1 MQPLDPITLALVAV
15 VIAVVLS
22 ALLLLLFASR
32 EEKFEDVLAAQRSRL
47 ESYQT
52 RATAT
57 KTSKTRKKF
66 SRGKKKH
73 SEDRNVPEEISE
85 IIDESAGD
93 ASPDIVG
100 ENSEFLPTNE
110 VSQDIVEPREEK
122 LPDTEQGPISEPVKV
137 RQGKKKQKKTTPK
150 EDNVVELPQRVE
162 TPREVVEEAEVKI
175 ESLPTLES
183 ENLEIE
189 EQKLPERSEAV
200 AAVKISKDEA
210 KVVED
215 KGTIQGNDS
224 NKSILEMLAVAELD
238 SSEIQDM
245 IDVLLNK
252 QGEDGKWKKSS
263 VKGDTVEILKKQLQ
277 EKEDQ
282 ILEER
287 QQSQN
292 AANRLKEMRE
302 EFQKQKTQQASATNK
317 ITAQAKEIQALQA
330 RMQASHDSHTVEL
343 QTVQSQMLQLQEAV
357 ASSSMG
363 SMQRLQEENAQLK
376 NASMRAAQLTA
387 DKESLTAELNKL
399 QQSYRNVKGDLSSK
413 VDQLSQSEAN
423 RRSAEEKVRQLTVHQ
438 NSVKEAENV
447 LSKRLAEVNDELNK
461 SQARNSS
468 LQNDLNDTKQLLK
481 AEELK
486 SNQLSEQVKGLAAAD
501 SLTAKLQEATSRV
514 SELEDVL
521 TGFEHQLKVS
531 QETQLQKDKEI
542 QVLQEEL
549 RLAQEQVQTSVADEV
564 NAAPPTENGKKPESS
579 ANVQEDLLKVKE
591 DVIAELHGNVLKKDE
606 EISSLKSLL
615 DEQKNKNNDLRQKNW
630 KAMEALSEAEKTA
643 QAQINKALEAAKAAT
658 ESMTNGQ
665 NDMVKEKDE
674 AIRKLQTDFIEKK
687 EECTKL
693 EAVIQKQKEKNNEL
707 REKNWKAMDALS
719 EMEKNVNTKVKTAVQ
734 KIKDENKALLIE
746 EQNATKNALC
756 GIYPEVTVD
765 GTLPFKSWLEEFEKQ
780 ATEVSNASKE
790 LEELTA
796 KFEEV
801 QTQKD
806 TLQAECAH
814 YKVTLQ
820 ETETLLRKLEDN
832 VESEMGNWQKI
843 VERTQRELKEAN
855 SRISILEA
863 DLEKTKSSASSQ
875 LDTIASLEDS
885 LKDARA
891 AESEAKQR
899 FTELQEQLEKSTVSE
914 DTDKVRELE
923 NEIEVLRAQ
932 EKELKDTISNSVAS
946 EKDLRSCKEQ
956 LETKTK
962 ELAEQDSELRASK
975 SELVKI
981 KEVEEELK
989 KKVLSLEEALAK
1001 AENELGKSQESLDS
1015 LNSSPEKKK
1024 KGLKGALNKV
1034 MSKKDKEKEEKQF
1047 EEAQRKIMQQQAE
1060 IDDLR
1065 KSKEIIENEHKS
1077 LEAEYKEFKRKSMSV
1092 DTEMTQSQQIEKDL
1106 VDAMTDPE
1114 FHGTLKPANNIDPA
1128 KDAEALRKALQGSG
1142 SDKDAVV
1149 AILGRRTNKQRQD
1162 IAASYQEKYSK
1173 NLADDLKYEFSGK
1186 IEEAIVSLMMLP
1198 ECYDAVSLHDA
1209 MSGFGTDEQ
1218 VLIEILSSRSYEEIQ
1233 KIRTA
1238 YSEVY
1243 SGKDVVK
1250 KVKEDT
1256 GGEFRTTMMNL
1267 IEKNRDSSQEVN
1279 SDLASQDAKRLYDA
1293 GEGKK
1298 GTDKA
1303 VFVEILT
1310 TRNYSQLRETLH
1322 TYKNMYKKDVTDYIN
1337 DKLSGDFGTALKAI
1351 VHCTEDP
1358 VLYFAEVLEKA
1369 LDKPNSKT
1377 VTRIIVTRAEVDLAK
1392 IRAEY
1397 EKKTG
1402 QNLRDVIVK
1411 KMKGDL
1417 EKLLLQLLGN

>member
-189 EQKLPERSEAV
+189 EQKLPERSETV

-210 KVVED
+210 KVAED

-719 EMEKNVNTKVKTAVQ
+719 EMEKNVNSKVKTAVQ

-1001 AENELGKSQESLDS
+1001 AENELGKSQ
-1015 LNSSPEKKK
+1015 
-1024 KGLKGALNKV
+1024 
-1034 MSKKDKEKEEKQF
+1034 KDKEKEEKQF
-1047 EEAQRKIMQQQAE
+1047 EEAQRKITQQQAE

-1092 DTEMTQSQQIEKDL
+1092 DT
-1106 VDAMTDPE
+1106 PE

-1173 NLADDLKYEFSGK
+1173 NLADDLKSEFSGK

-1369 LDKPNSKT
+1369 LDKSNSKT

>member
-1 MQPLDPITLALVAV
+1 MQPLDPVTLALVAV

-85 IIDESAGD
+85 LVDESAGD

-122 LPDTEQGPISEPVKV
+122 LPDTEQGPISEPVKE

-189 EQKLPERSEAV
+189 EQKLPERSETV

-210 KVVED
+210 KVAED
-215 KGTIQGNDS
+215 KGAIQGNDNS
-224 NKSILEMLAVAELD
+224 KSILEMLVVAELD

-330 RMQASHDSHTVEL
+330 RMQASHESHTVEL
-343 QTVQSQMLQLQEAV
+343 QTVQSQMLQLQDAV

-719 EMEKNVNTKVKTAVQ
+719 EMEKNVNSKVKTAVQ

-756 GIYPEVTVD
+756 GIYPEITVD

-796 KFEEV
+796 KFEDI

-820 ETETLLRKLEDN
+820 ETETLLRRLEDN

-863 DLEKTKSSASSQ
+863 DLQKTKSSASSQ

-989 KKVLSLEEALAK
+989 KKVSSLEEALAK
-1001 AENELGKSQESLDS
+1001 AENELGKSQ
-1015 LNSSPEKKK
+1015 
-1024 KGLKGALNKV
+1024 
-1034 MSKKDKEKEEKQF
+1034 KDKEKEEKQF

-1065 KSKEIIENEHKS
+1065 KSKEIIENEHRS

-1092 DTEMTQSQQIEKDL
+1092 DTTALSPVKPHTSPSEHK
-1106 VDAMTDPE
+1106 PE
-1114 FHGTLKPANNIDPA
+1114 FHGTLKPANNTDPA
-1128 KDAEALRKALQGSG
+1128 EDAEALRKALQGSG

-1173 NLADDLKYEFSGK
+1173 NLADDLKSEFSGK

-1267 IEKNRDSSQEVN
+1267 IEKNRDSSQKVN
-1279 SDLASQDAKRLYDA
+1279 ADLASQDAKRLYDA

-1310 TRNYSQLRETLH
+1310 TRNYSQLRATLH
-1322 TYKNMYKKDVTDYIN
+1322 TYKNTYKKDLTDYIS

-1369 LDKPNSKT
+1369 LDKSISKT

>member
-1 MQPLDPITLALVAV
+1 MQPLDPVTLALVAV

-85 IIDESAGD
+85 LVDESAGD

-122 LPDTEQGPISEPVKV
+122 LPDTEQGPISEPVKE

-189 EQKLPERSEAV
+189 EQKLPERSETV

-210 KVVED
+210 KVAED
-215 KGTIQGNDS
+215 KGAIQGNDNS
-224 NKSILEMLAVAELD
+224 KSILEMLVVAELD

-330 RMQASHDSHTVEL
+330 RMQASHESHTVEL
-343 QTVQSQMLQLQEAV
+343 QTVQSQMLQLQDAV

-719 EMEKNVNTKVKTAVQ
+719 EMEKNVNSKVKTAVQ

-756 GIYPEVTVD
+756 GIYPEITVD

-796 KFEEV
+796 KFEDI

-820 ETETLLRKLEDN
+820 ETETLLRRLEDN

-863 DLEKTKSSASSQ
+863 DLQKTKSSASSQ

-989 KKVLSLEEALAK
+989 KKVSSLEEALAK
-1001 AENELGKSQESLDS
+1001 AENELGKSQ
-1015 LNSSPEKKK
+1015 
-1024 KGLKGALNKV
+1024 
-1034 MSKKDKEKEEKQF
+1034 KDKEKEEKQF

-1065 KSKEIIENEHKS
+1065 KSKEIIENEHRS

-1092 DTEMTQSQQIEKDL
+1092 DT
-1106 VDAMTDPE
+1106 PE
-1114 FHGTLKPANNIDPA
+1114 FHGTLKPANNTDPA
-1128 KDAEALRKALQGSG
+1128 EDAEALRKALQGSG

-1173 NLADDLKYEFSGK
+1173 NLADDLKSEFSGK

-1267 IEKNRDSSQEVN
+1267 IEKNRDSSQKVN
-1279 SDLASQDAKRLYDA
+1279 ADLASQDAKRLYDA

-1310 TRNYSQLRETLH
+1310 TRNYSQLRATLH
-1322 TYKNMYKKDVTDYIN
+1322 TYKNTYKKDLTDYIS

-1369 LDKPNSKT
+1369 LDKSISKT

>member
-615 DEQKNKNNDLRQKNW
+615 DEQKNKNN
-630 KAMEALSEAEKTA
+630 
-643 QAQINKALEAAKAAT
+643 AAT

>member
-615 DEQKNKNNDLRQKNW
+615 DEQKNKNN
-630 KAMEALSEAEKTA
+630 
-643 QAQINKALEAAKAAT
+643 AAT

-1001 AENELGKSQESLDS
+1001 AENELGKSQ
-1015 LNSSPEKKK
+1015 
-1024 KGLKGALNKV
+1024 
-1034 MSKKDKEKEEKQF
+1034 KDKEKEEKQF

-1092 DTEMTQSQQIEKDL
+1092 DT
-1106 VDAMTDPE
+1106 PE

>member
-1 MQPLDPITLALVAV
+1 MQPLDPVTLALVAV

-52 RATAT
+52 RAAAT

-73 SEDRNVPEEISE
+73 SDDRNVPEEISE
-85 IIDESAGD
+85 LIDESAGD

-100 ENSEFLPTNE
+100 ENSELLPTNE

-122 LPDTEQGPISEPVKV
+122 LPDTEQGPISEPVKE

-150 EDNVVELPQRVE
+150 EDNVIELPQRVE

-189 EQKLPERSEAV
+189 EQKLPERSETV
-200 AAVKISKDEA
+200 ADVKISNNEA
-210 KVVED
+210 KVAED

-224 NKSILEMLAVAELD
+224 SKSLLEMLAVAELD

-330 RMQASHDSHTVEL
+330 RMQASHESHTEEL

-357 ASSSMG
+357 ASSAMG

-564 NAAPPTENGKKPESS
+564 NVVPPTENGKKPESS

-615 DEQKNKNNDLRQKNW
+615 DEQKNKNNDLRKKNW

-643 QAQINKALEAAKAAT
+643 QAQINKALEAAKAAS

-674 AIRKLQTDFIEKK
+674 AIKKLQTDFIEKK
-687 EECTKL
+687 DECTKL
-693 EAVIQKQKEKNNEL
+693 EAVVQKQKEKNNEL

-719 EMEKNVNTKVKTAVQ
+719 EMEKNVNSKVKTAVQ

-790 LEELTA
+790 LEELTV

-820 ETETLLRKLEDN
+820 ETETLLRRLEDN

-863 DLEKTKSSASSQ
+863 DLQKTKSSASSQ

-899 FTELQEQLEKSTVSE
+899 FTEIQEQLEKSTVSE
-914 DTDKVRELE
+914 DTHKVRELE

-1077 LEAEYKEFKRKSMSV
+1077 LEAEYKEFKRQSMSV
-1092 DTEMTQSQQIEKDL
+1092 DTEMTKSQQIEKDL

-1114 FHGTLKPANNIDPA
+1114 FHGTLKPANNIDPG

-1149 AILGRRTNKQRQD
+1149 AILGTRTNKQRQD

-1173 NLADDLKYEFSGK
+1173 NLADDLKSEFSGK

-1238 YSEVY
+1238 YSAVY

-1256 GGEFRTTMMNL
+1256 GGEFRTTLMNL

-1310 TRNYSQLRETLH
+1310 TRNYSQLRATLH
-1322 TYKNMYKKDVTDYIN
+1322 TYKIMYKKDVTDYIN
-1337 DKLSGDFGTALKAI
+1337 DKLSGDLGTALKA
-1351 VHCTEDP
+1351 VVNCTEDP
-1358 VLYFAEVLEKA
+1358 VLYFTEVLEKA
-1369 LDKPNSKT
+1369 LDKSNSKT

>member
-1 MQPLDPITLALVAV
+1 MQPLDPVTLALVAV

-52 RATAT
+52 RAAAT

-73 SEDRNVPEEISE
+73 SDDRNVPEEISE
-85 IIDESAGD
+85 LIDESAGD

-100 ENSEFLPTNE
+100 ENSELLPTNE

-122 LPDTEQGPISEPVKV
+122 LPDTEQGPISEPVKE

-150 EDNVVELPQRVE
+150 EDNVIELPQRVE

-189 EQKLPERSEAV
+189 EQKLPERSETV
-200 AAVKISKDEA
+200 ADVKISNNEA
-210 KVVED
+210 KVAED

-224 NKSILEMLAVAELD
+224 SKSLLEMLAVAELD

-330 RMQASHDSHTVEL
+330 RMQASHESHTEEL

-357 ASSSMG
+357 ASSAMG

-564 NAAPPTENGKKPESS
+564 NVVPPTENGKKPESS

-615 DEQKNKNNDLRQKNW
+615 DEQKNKNNDLRKKNW

-643 QAQINKALEAAKAAT
+643 QAQINKALEAAKAAS

-674 AIRKLQTDFIEKK
+674 AIKKLQTDFIEKK
-687 EECTKL
+687 DECTKL
-693 EAVIQKQKEKNNEL
+693 EAVVQKQKEKNNEL

-719 EMEKNVNTKVKTAVQ
+719 EMEKNVNSKVKTAVQ

-790 LEELTA
+790 LEELTV

-820 ETETLLRKLEDN
+820 ETETLLRRLEDN

-863 DLEKTKSSASSQ
+863 DLQKTKSSASSQ

-899 FTELQEQLEKSTVSE
+899 FTEIQEQLEKSTVSE
-914 DTDKVRELE
+914 DTHKVRELE

-1077 LEAEYKEFKRKSMSV
+1077 LEAEYKEFKRQSMSV
-1092 DTEMTQSQQIEKDL
+1092 DTTALSPVKPHTSPSEHK
-1106 VDAMTDPE
+1106 PE
-1114 FHGTLKPANNIDPA
+1114 FHGTLKPANNIDPG

-1149 AILGRRTNKQRQD
+1149 AILGTRTNKQRQD

-1173 NLADDLKYEFSGK
+1173 NLADDLKSEFSGK

-1238 YSEVY
+1238 YSAVY

-1256 GGEFRTTMMNL
+1256 GGEFRTTLMNL

-1310 TRNYSQLRETLH
+1310 TRNYSQLRATLH
-1322 TYKNMYKKDVTDYIN
+1322 TYKIMYKKDVTDYIN
-1337 DKLSGDFGTALKAI
+1337 DKLSGDLGTALKA
-1351 VHCTEDP
+1351 VVNCTEDP
-1358 VLYFAEVLEKA
+1358 VLYFTEVLEKA
-1369 LDKPNSKT
+1369 LDKSNSKT

>member
-1001 AENELGKSQESLDS
+1001 AENELGKSQ
-1015 LNSSPEKKK
+1015 
-1024 KGLKGALNKV
+1024 
-1034 MSKKDKEKEEKQF
+1034 KDKEKEEKQF

>member
-189 EQKLPERSEAV
+189 EQKLPERSETV

-210 KVVED
+210 KVAED

-615 DEQKNKNNDLRQKNW
+615 DEQKNKNN
-630 KAMEALSEAEKTA
+630 
-643 QAQINKALEAAKAAT
+643 AAT

-719 EMEKNVNTKVKTAVQ
+719 EMEKNVNSKVKTAVQ

-1047 EEAQRKIMQQQAE
+1047 EEAQRKITQQQAE

-1092 DTEMTQSQQIEKDL
+1092 DTTALSPVKPHTSPSEHK
-1106 VDAMTDPE
+1106 PE

-1173 NLADDLKYEFSGK
+1173 NLADDLKSEFSGK

-1369 LDKPNSKT
+1369 LDKSNSKT

>member
-1 MQPLDPITLALVAV
+1 MQPLDPVTLALVAV

-52 RATAT
+52 RAAAT

-73 SEDRNVPEEISE
+73 SDDRNVPEEISE
-85 IIDESAGD
+85 LIDESAGD

-100 ENSEFLPTNE
+100 ENSELLPTNE

-122 LPDTEQGPISEPVKV
+122 LPDTEQGPISEPVKE

-150 EDNVVELPQRVE
+150 EDNVIELPQRVE

-189 EQKLPERSEAV
+189 EQKLPERSETV
-200 AAVKISKDEA
+200 ADVKISNNEA
-210 KVVED
+210 KVAED

-224 NKSILEMLAVAELD
+224 SKSLLEMLAVAELD

-330 RMQASHDSHTVEL
+330 RMQASHESHTEEL

-357 ASSSMG
+357 ASSAMG

-564 NAAPPTENGKKPESS
+564 NVVPPTENGKKPESS

-615 DEQKNKNNDLRQKNW
+615 DEQKNKNN
-630 KAMEALSEAEKTA
+630 
-643 QAQINKALEAAKAAT
+643 AAS

-674 AIRKLQTDFIEKK
+674 AIKKLQTDFIEKK
-687 EECTKL
+687 DECTKL
-693 EAVIQKQKEKNNEL
+693 EAVVQKQKEKNNEL

-719 EMEKNVNTKVKTAVQ
+719 EMEKNVNSKVKTAVQ

-790 LEELTA
+790 LEELTV

-820 ETETLLRKLEDN
+820 ETETLLRRLEDN

-863 DLEKTKSSASSQ
+863 DLQKTKSSASSQ

-899 FTELQEQLEKSTVSE
+899 FTEIQEQLEKSTVSE
-914 DTDKVRELE
+914 DTHKVRELE

-1077 LEAEYKEFKRKSMSV
+1077 LEAEYKEFKRQSMSV
-1092 DTEMTQSQQIEKDL
+1092 DTEMTKSQQIEKDL
-1106 VDAMTDPE
+1106 VDAMTDTALSPVKPHTSPSEHKPE
-1114 FHGTLKPANNIDPA
+1114 FHGTLKPANNIDPG

-1149 AILGRRTNKQRQD
+1149 AILGTRTNKQRQD

-1173 NLADDLKYEFSGK
+1173 NLADDLKSEFSGK

-1238 YSEVY
+1238 YSAVY

-1256 GGEFRTTMMNL
+1256 GGEFRTTLMNL

-1310 TRNYSQLRETLH
+1310 TRNYSQLRATLH
-1322 TYKNMYKKDVTDYIN
+1322 TYKIMYKKDVTDYIN
-1337 DKLSGDFGTALKAI
+1337 DKLSGDLGTALKA
-1351 VHCTEDP
+1351 VVNCTEDP
-1358 VLYFAEVLEKA
+1358 VLYFTEVLEKA
-1369 LDKPNSKT
+1369 LDKSNSKT

>member
-615 DEQKNKNNDLRQKNW
+615 DEQKNKNN
-630 KAMEALSEAEKTA
+630 
-643 QAQINKALEAAKAAT
+643 AAT

-1092 DTEMTQSQQIEKDL
+1092 DT
-1106 VDAMTDPE
+1106 PE

>member
-1 MQPLDPITLALVAV
+1 MQPLDPVTLALVAV

-52 RATAT
+52 RAAAT

-73 SEDRNVPEEISE
+73 SDDRNVPEEISE
-85 IIDESAGD
+85 LIDESAGD

-100 ENSEFLPTNE
+100 ENSELLPTNE

-122 LPDTEQGPISEPVKV
+122 LPDTEQGPISEPVKE

-150 EDNVVELPQRVE
+150 EDNVIELPQRVE
-162 TPREVVEEAEVKI
+162 TPREVVEEAEIKI

-189 EQKLPERSEAV
+189 EQKLPERSETV
-200 AAVKISKDEA
+200 ADVKISKDEA
-210 KVVED
+210 KVAED

-224 NKSILEMLAVAELD
+224 SKSLLEMLAVAELD

-330 RMQASHDSHTVEL
+330 RMQASHESHTEEL

-357 ASSSMG
+357 ASSAMG

-564 NAAPPTENGKKPESS
+564 NVVPPTE
-579 ANVQEDLLKVKE
+579 VKE

-615 DEQKNKNNDLRQKNW
+615 DEQKNKNNDLRKKNW

-643 QAQINKALEAAKAAT
+643 QAQINKALEAAKAAS

-674 AIRKLQTDFIEKK
+674 AIKKLQTDFIEKK
-687 EECTKL
+687 DECTKL
-693 EAVIQKQKEKNNEL
+693 EAVVQKQKEKNN
-707 REKNWKAMDALS
+707 
-719 EMEKNVNTKVKTAVQ
+719 
-734 KIKDENKALLIE
+734 DENKALLIE

-790 LEELTA
+790 
-796 KFEEV
+796 
-801 QTQKD
+801 
-806 TLQAECAH
+806 
-814 YKVTLQ
+814 
-820 ETETLLRKLEDN
+820 
-832 VESEMGNWQKI
+832 
-843 VERTQRELKEAN
+843 AN

-863 DLEKTKSSASSQ
+863 DLQKTKSSASSQ

-899 FTELQEQLEKSTVSE
+899 FTEIQEQLEKSTVSE
-914 DTDKVRELE
+914 DTHKVRELE

-989 KKVLSLEEALAK
+989 KKLFQSSLASTKQRNQNALK
-1001 AENELGKSQESLDS
+1001 WQGNLNRHIKRGESVNYYYYLLFISSLLLILERVRGKPYVVEMENLKGWEESLDS

-1034 MSKKDKEKEEKQF
+1034 MSK
-1047 EEAQRKIMQQQAE
+1047 AQRKIMQQQAE

-1077 LEAEYKEFKRKSMSV
+1077 LEAEYKEFKRQSMSV
-1092 DTEMTQSQQIEKDL
+1092 DTEMTKSQQIEKDL
-1106 VDAMTDPE
+1106 VDAMTDTALSPV
-1114 FHGTLKPANNIDPA
+1114 KPHTSPS
-1128 KDAEALRKALQGSG
+1128 EHKALDAMFINTFIIPMNPLKIPLPVDDARSDYFFTG

-1149 AILGRRTNKQRQD
+1149 AILGTRTNKQRQD

-1173 NLADDLKYEFSGK
+1173 NLADDLKSEFSGK

-1238 YSEVY
+1238 YSAVY

-1256 GGEFRTTMMNL
+1256 GGEFRTTLMNL

-1310 TRNYSQLRETLH
+1310 TRNYSQLRATLH
-1322 TYKNMYKKDVTDYIN
+1322 TYKIMYKKDVTDYIN
-1337 DKLSGDFGTALKAI
+1337 DKLSGDLGTALKA
-1351 VHCTEDP
+1351 VVNCTEDP
-1358 VLYFAEVLEKA
+1358 VLYFTEVLEKA
-1369 LDKPNSKT
+1369 LDKSNSKT
-1377 VTRIIVTRAEVDLAK
+1377 VTRIIVTRAEVCRAPTTPFWSTQFPALFYVDLAK

>member
-189 EQKLPERSEAV
+189 EQKLPERSETV

-210 KVVED
+210 KVAED

-615 DEQKNKNNDLRQKNW
+615 DEQKNKNN
-630 KAMEALSEAEKTA
+630 
-643 QAQINKALEAAKAAT
+643 AAT

-719 EMEKNVNTKVKTAVQ
+719 EMEKNVNSKVKTAVQ

-1001 AENELGKSQESLDS
+1001 AENELGKSQ
-1015 LNSSPEKKK
+1015 
-1024 KGLKGALNKV
+1024 
-1034 MSKKDKEKEEKQF
+1034 KDKEKEEKQF
-1047 EEAQRKIMQQQAE
+1047 EEAQRKITQQQAE

-1092 DTEMTQSQQIEKDL
+1092 DTEMTKSQQIEKDL

-1173 NLADDLKYEFSGK
+1173 NLADDLKSEFSGK

-1369 LDKPNSKT
+1369 LDKSNSKT

>member
-189 EQKLPERSEAV
+189 EQKLPERSETV

-210 KVVED
+210 KVAED

-719 EMEKNVNTKVKTAVQ
+719 EMEKNVNSKVKTAVQ

-1047 EEAQRKIMQQQAE
+1047 EEAQRKITQQQAE

-1092 DTEMTQSQQIEKDL
+1092 DT
-1106 VDAMTDPE
+1106 PE

-1173 NLADDLKYEFSGK
+1173 NLADDLKSEFSGK

-1369 LDKPNSKT
+1369 LDKSNSKT

>member
-189 EQKLPERSEAV
+189 EQKLPERSETV

-210 KVVED
+210 KVAED

-615 DEQKNKNNDLRQKNW
+615 DEQKNKNN
-630 KAMEALSEAEKTA
+630 
-643 QAQINKALEAAKAAT
+643 AAT

-719 EMEKNVNTKVKTAVQ
+719 EMEKNVNSKVKTAVQ

-1001 AENELGKSQESLDS
+1001 AENELGKSQ
-1015 LNSSPEKKK
+1015 
-1024 KGLKGALNKV
+1024 
-1034 MSKKDKEKEEKQF
+1034 KDKEKEEKQF
-1047 EEAQRKIMQQQAE
+1047 EEAQRKITQQQAE

-1092 DTEMTQSQQIEKDL
+1092 DTTALSPVKPHTSPSEHK
-1106 VDAMTDPE
+1106 PE

-1173 NLADDLKYEFSGK
+1173 NLADDLKSEFSGK

-1369 LDKPNSKT
+1369 LDKSNSKT

>member
-1 MQPLDPITLALVAV
+1 MQPLDPVTLALVAV

-52 RATAT
+52 RAAAT
-57 KTSKTRKKF
+57 KTSKSRKKF

-73 SEDRNVPEEISE
+73 SDDRNVPEEISE
-85 IIDESAGD
+85 LIDESAGD

-122 LPDTEQGPISEPVKV
+122 LPDTEQGPISEPVKE
-137 RQGKKKQKKTTPK
+137 RQGKKKQKKTTAK
-150 EDNVVELPQRVE
+150 EDNVIELPQRVE

-189 EQKLPERSEAV
+189 EQKLPERSETV
-200 AAVKISKDEA
+200 ADVKISEDEA
-210 KVVED
+210 KVAED

-224 NKSILEMLAVAELD
+224 SKSILEMLAVAELD

-330 RMQASHDSHTVEL
+330 RMQASHESHTVEL

-357 ASSSMG
+357 ASSAMG

-501 SLTAKLQEATSRV
+501 SLTSKLQEATSRV

-615 DEQKNKNNDLRQKNW
+615 DEQKTRIMIFDRRTGRLW
-630 KAMEALSEAEKTA
+630 KPCLK
-643 QAQINKALEAAKAAT
+643 
-658 ESMTNGQ
+658 
-665 NDMVKEKDE
+665 
-674 AIRKLQTDFIEKK
+674 
-687 EECTKL
+687 
-693 EAVIQKQKEKNNEL
+693 
-707 REKNWKAMDALS
+707 
-719 EMEKNVNTKVKTAVQ
+719 
-734 KIKDENKALLIE
+734 
-746 EQNATKNALC
+746 
-756 GIYPEVTVD
+756 
-765 GTLPFKSWLEEFEKQ
+765 
-780 ATEVSNASKE
+780 
-790 LEELTA
+790 
-796 KFEEV
+796 
-801 QTQKD
+801 
-806 TLQAECAH
+806 
-814 YKVTLQ
+814 
-820 ETETLLRKLEDN
+820 LRKLL
-832 VESEMGNWQKI
+832 
-843 VERTQRELKEAN
+843 RLK
-855 SRISILEA
+855 
-863 DLEKTKSSASSQ
+863 
-875 LDTIASLEDS
+875 
-885 LKDARA
+885 
-891 AESEAKQR
+891 
-899 FTELQEQLEKSTVSE
+899 
-914 DTDKVRELE
+914 
-923 NEIEVLRAQ
+923 
-932 EKELKDTISNSVAS
+932 
-946 EKDLRSCKEQ
+946 
-956 LETKTK
+956 
-962 ELAEQDSELRASK
+962 
-975 SELVKI
+975 
-981 KEVEEELK
+981 
-989 KKVLSLEEALAK
+989 
-1001 AENELGKSQESLDS
+1001 
-1015 LNSSPEKKK
+1015 
-1024 KGLKGALNKV
+1024 
-1034 MSKKDKEKEEKQF
+1034 
-1047 EEAQRKIMQQQAE
+1047 
-1060 IDDLR
+1060 
-1065 KSKEIIENEHKS
+1065 
-1077 LEAEYKEFKRKSMSV
+1077 
-1092 DTEMTQSQQIEKDL
+1092 
-1106 VDAMTDPE
+1106 
-1114 FHGTLKPANNIDPA
+1114 
-1128 KDAEALRKALQGSG
+1128 
-1142 SDKDAVV
+1142 
-1149 AILGRRTNKQRQD
+1149 
-1162 IAASYQEKYSK
+1162 
-1173 NLADDLKYEFSGK
+1173 
-1186 IEEAIVSLMMLP
+1186 
-1198 ECYDAVSLHDA
+1198 
-1209 MSGFGTDEQ
+1209 
-1218 VLIEILSSRSYEEIQ
+1218 
-1233 KIRTA
+1233 
-1238 YSEVY
+1238 
-1243 SGKDVVK
+1243 
-1250 KVKEDT
+1250 
-1256 GGEFRTTMMNL
+1256 
-1267 IEKNRDSSQEVN
+1267 
-1279 SDLASQDAKRLYDA
+1279 
-1293 GEGKK
+1293 
-1298 GTDKA
+1298 
-1303 VFVEILT
+1303 
-1310 TRNYSQLRETLH
+1310 
-1322 TYKNMYKKDVTDYIN
+1322 
-1337 DKLSGDFGTALKAI
+1337 
-1351 VHCTEDP
+1351 
-1358 VLYFAEVLEKA
+1358 
-1369 LDKPNSKT
+1369 
-1377 VTRIIVTRAEVDLAK
+1377 
-1392 IRAEY
+1392 
-1397 EKKTG
+1397 
-1402 QNLRDVIVK
+1402 
-1411 KMKGDL
+1411 
-1417 EKLLLQLLGN
+1417 

>member
-1001 AENELGKSQESLDS
+1001 AENELGKSQ
-1015 LNSSPEKKK
+1015 
-1024 KGLKGALNKV
+1024 
-1034 MSKKDKEKEEKQF
+1034 KDKEKEEKQF

-1092 DTEMTQSQQIEKDL
+1092 DTTALSPVKPHTSPSEHK
-1106 VDAMTDPE
+1106 PE

>member
-189 EQKLPERSEAV
+189 EQKLPERSETV

-210 KVVED
+210 KVAED

-719 EMEKNVNTKVKTAVQ
+719 EMEKNVNSKVKTAVQ

-1001 AENELGKSQESLDS
+1001 AENELGKSQ
-1015 LNSSPEKKK
+1015 
-1024 KGLKGALNKV
+1024 
-1034 MSKKDKEKEEKQF
+1034 KDKEKEEKQF
-1047 EEAQRKIMQQQAE
+1047 EEAQRKITQQQAE

-1092 DTEMTQSQQIEKDL
+1092 DTTALSPVKPHTSPSEHK
-1106 VDAMTDPE
+1106 PE

-1173 NLADDLKYEFSGK
+1173 NLADDLKSEFSGK

-1369 LDKPNSKT
+1369 LDKSNSKT

>member
-189 EQKLPERSEAV
+189 EQKLPERSETV

-210 KVVED
+210 KVAED

-615 DEQKNKNNDLRQKNW
+615 DEQKNKNN
-630 KAMEALSEAEKTA
+630 
-643 QAQINKALEAAKAAT
+643 AAT

-719 EMEKNVNTKVKTAVQ
+719 EMEKNVNSKVKTAVQ

-1047 EEAQRKIMQQQAE
+1047 EEAQRKITQQQAE

-1092 DTEMTQSQQIEKDL
+1092 DT
-1106 VDAMTDPE
+1106 PE

-1173 NLADDLKYEFSGK
+1173 NLADDLKSEFSGK

-1369 LDKPNSKT
+1369 LDKSNSKT

>member
-1 MQPLDPITLALVAV
+1 MQPLDPVTLALVAV

-52 RATAT
+52 RAAAT

-73 SEDRNVPEEISE
+73 SDDRNVPEEISE
-85 IIDESAGD
+85 LIDESAGD

-100 ENSEFLPTNE
+100 ENSELLPTNE

-122 LPDTEQGPISEPVKV
+122 LPDTEQGPISEPVKE

-150 EDNVVELPQRVE
+150 EDNVIELPQRVE

-189 EQKLPERSEAV
+189 EQKLPERSETV
-200 AAVKISKDEA
+200 ADVKISNNEA
-210 KVVED
+210 KVAED

-224 NKSILEMLAVAELD
+224 SKSLLEMLAVAELD

-330 RMQASHDSHTVEL
+330 RMQASHESHTEEL

-357 ASSSMG
+357 ASSAMG

-564 NAAPPTENGKKPESS
+564 NVVPPTENGKKPESS

-615 DEQKNKNNDLRQKNW
+615 DEQKNKNNDLRKKNW

-643 QAQINKALEAAKAAT
+643 QAQINKALEAAKAAS

-674 AIRKLQTDFIEKK
+674 AIKKLQTDFIEKK
-687 EECTKL
+687 DECTKL
-693 EAVIQKQKEKNNEL
+693 EAVVQKQKEKNNEL

-719 EMEKNVNTKVKTAVQ
+719 EMEKNVNSKVKTAVQ

-790 LEELTA
+790 LEELTV

-820 ETETLLRKLEDN
+820 ETETLLRRLEDN

-863 DLEKTKSSASSQ
+863 DLQKTKSSASSQ

-899 FTELQEQLEKSTVSE
+899 FTEIQEQLEKSTVSE
-914 DTDKVRELE
+914 DTHKVRELE

-1077 LEAEYKEFKRKSMSV
+1077 LEAEYKEFKRQSMSV
-1092 DTEMTQSQQIEKDL
+1092 DT
-1106 VDAMTDPE
+1106 PE
-1114 FHGTLKPANNIDPA
+1114 FHGTLKPANNIDPG

-1149 AILGRRTNKQRQD
+1149 AILGTRTNKQRQD

-1173 NLADDLKYEFSGK
+1173 NLADDLKSEFSGK

-1238 YSEVY
+1238 YSAVY

-1256 GGEFRTTMMNL
+1256 GGEFRTTLMNL

-1310 TRNYSQLRETLH
+1310 TRNYSQLRATLH
-1322 TYKNMYKKDVTDYIN
+1322 TYKIMYKKDVTDYIN
-1337 DKLSGDFGTALKAI
+1337 DKLSGDLGTALKA
-1351 VHCTEDP
+1351 VVNCTEDP
-1358 VLYFAEVLEKA
+1358 VLYFTEVLEKA
-1369 LDKPNSKT
+1369 LDKSNSKT

>member
-189 EQKLPERSEAV
+189 EQKLPERSETV

-210 KVVED
+210 KVAED

-615 DEQKNKNNDLRQKNW
+615 DEQKNKNN
-630 KAMEALSEAEKTA
+630 
-643 QAQINKALEAAKAAT
+643 AAT

-719 EMEKNVNTKVKTAVQ
+719 EMEKNVNSKVKTAVQ

-1001 AENELGKSQESLDS
+1001 AENELGKSQ
-1015 LNSSPEKKK
+1015 
-1024 KGLKGALNKV
+1024 
-1034 MSKKDKEKEEKQF
+1034 KDKEKEEKQF
-1047 EEAQRKIMQQQAE
+1047 EEAQRKITQQQAE

-1092 DTEMTQSQQIEKDL
+1092 DTEMTKSQQIEKDL
-1106 VDAMTDPE
+1106 VDAMTDTALSPVKPHTSPSEHKPE

-1173 NLADDLKYEFSGK
+1173 NLADDLKSEFSGK

-1369 LDKPNSKT
+1369 LDKSNSKT

>member
-1001 AENELGKSQESLDS
+1001 AENELGKSQ
-1015 LNSSPEKKK
+1015 
-1024 KGLKGALNKV
+1024 
-1034 MSKKDKEKEEKQF
+1034 KDKEKEEKQF

-1092 DTEMTQSQQIEKDL
+1092 DT
-1106 VDAMTDPE
+1106 PE